1 VTPVEPPELTA
12 RFTVDGPPEAYDA
25 ARAAAAPT
33 GTARDAGPDAT
44 LLSGR
49 RADVLA
55 AFGDA
60 VQAALDAGA
69 HGIDVRLETPTEVRP

>member
-1 VTPVEPPELTA
+1 MPVEPPELTA
-12 RFTVDGPPEAYDA
+12 QFTVEGPPGARDA
-25 ARAAAAPT
+25 ARAAAAPS

-55 AFGDA
+55 ALEDA

-69 HGIDVRLETPTEVRP
+69 HAIDARFEAPTGARP